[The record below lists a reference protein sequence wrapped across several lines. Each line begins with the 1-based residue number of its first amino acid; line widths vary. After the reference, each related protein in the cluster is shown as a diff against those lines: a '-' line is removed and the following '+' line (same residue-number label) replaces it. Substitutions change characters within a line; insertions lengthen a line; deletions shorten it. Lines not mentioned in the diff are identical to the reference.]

1 MSKKKFKT
9 CFQNVVFKNISYSG
23 RHLSAKIMFSY
34 MGILSIYYDFYDDL
48 TDELYSP
55 CSYKDC
61 GCSPL
66 VFAYHIIVAIG
77 IYVCPRMKTM
87 LKPFFGE

>member
-9 CFQNVVFKNISYSG
+9 CFQMIVFKNISYNG
-23 RHLSAKIMFSY
+23 RHLGVKRNLSY
-34 MGILSIYYDFYDDL
+34 MAILSIYYDDL

-66 VFAYHIIVAIG
+66 VFAYHIIVSIG
-77 IYVCPRMKTM
+77 IYVCPRMNKC
-87 LKPFFGE
+87 

>member
-1 MSKKKFKT
+1 MI
-9 CFQNVVFKNISYSG
+9 VFKKYIVQW
-23 RHLSAKIMFSY
+23 RHLGVKRILSY
-34 MGILSIYYDFYDDL
+34 MAILSVYYDFYDDL

-66 VFAYHIIVAIG
+66 VFAYHITVAIR
-77 IYVCPRMKTM
+77 YTCVHA
-87 LKPFFGE
+87 